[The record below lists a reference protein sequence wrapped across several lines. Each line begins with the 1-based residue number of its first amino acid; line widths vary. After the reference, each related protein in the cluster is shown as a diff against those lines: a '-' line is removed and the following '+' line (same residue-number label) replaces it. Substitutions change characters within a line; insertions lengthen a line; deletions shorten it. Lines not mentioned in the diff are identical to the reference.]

1 MDLGFFGS
9 PVTWSRNH
17 RTEGCIHIRLD
28 RALANSAWK
37 LLFPKAAVHHVSMS
51 SSDHSMLAI
60 RLNQPRSQ
68 QPCPK
73 ILFRFEAMWLQDPW
87 CAEIVQDAWHEG
99 FYKPDGC
106 NHQLSF

>member
-9 PVTWSRNH
+9 LFTWSRNH
-17 RTEGCIHIRLD
+17 PTEGRIHIQLD

-37 LLFPKAAVHHVSMS
+37 LLVPKAAVHHVSMS
-51 SSDHSMLAI
+51 FSDHSMFAI

-68 QPCPK
+68 QPRSKP
-73 ILFRFEAMWLQDPW
+73 LFRFEAMWLQDPR

-99 FYKPDGC
+99 LYKPDGC